1 MKSLHIVLLIVFSSS
16 LFAQKTTTRQTDPF
30 AGLDTVL
37 QKVLKDR
44 KAAGFAVAVVSKD
57 KIIYSKGFGFRD
69 YEKQL
74 PVTTN
79 TLFAIGSCTKAFTAS
94 LLGLLNK
101 EGKLELDKPATEY
114 LPE

>member
-1 MKSLHIVLLIVFSSS
+1 MRSLHTLLLLIISSF
-16 LFAQKTTTRQTDPF
+16 LFAQKKLIKPVDPF
-30 AGLDTVL
+30 EGLDTIL

-44 KAAGFAVAVVSKD
+44 KAVGFAVAVISKN

-69 YEKQL
+69 YEQKL

-79 TLFAIGSCTKAFTAS
+79 TLFAIGSCTKAITAS

-101 EGKLELDKPATEY
+101 DGKLDLDKPA
-114 LPE
+114 